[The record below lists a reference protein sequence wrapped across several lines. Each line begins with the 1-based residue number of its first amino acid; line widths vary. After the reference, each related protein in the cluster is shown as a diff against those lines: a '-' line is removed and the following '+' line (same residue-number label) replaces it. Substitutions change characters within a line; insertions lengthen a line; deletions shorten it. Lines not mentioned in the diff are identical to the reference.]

1 MSKLET
7 NFLASEERLSLIRDH
22 KLEKDGRKR
31 DRMKFILL
39 YNDGWS
45 YAQIAKVLL
54 LNDQTLRNYLYS
66 VQNKI
71 RRFESDNIERTF
83 IKLCQTGKNNFSLL
97 KNY

>member
-7 NFLASEERLSLIRDH
+7 NFLTSEERLSLIRDH

-45 YAQIAKVLL
+45 YGQIAKVLL
-54 LNDQTLRNYLYS
+54 LDDQTLRNYLTRIAEIS
-66 VQNKI
+66 GACS
-71 RRFESDNIERTF
+71 RA
-83 IKLCQTGKNNFSLL
+83 G
-97 KNY
+97 